1 MKTSRTIDG
10 LLTDL
15 IAEIIDNINDL
26 KGETDLFANG
36 QRLAYIEC
44 LEIIKGEIMGDEE
57 KFGLDGDLEK
67 KFGLMG

>member
-1 MKTSRTIDG
+1 MKTNRTTDNLLEDTIDQ
-10 LLTDL
+10 
-15 IAEIIDNINDL
+15 IIENIEEL
-26 KGETDLFANG
+26 KGDKSEFANG

-44 LEIIKGEIMGDEE
+44 LEILKGEIAGDED